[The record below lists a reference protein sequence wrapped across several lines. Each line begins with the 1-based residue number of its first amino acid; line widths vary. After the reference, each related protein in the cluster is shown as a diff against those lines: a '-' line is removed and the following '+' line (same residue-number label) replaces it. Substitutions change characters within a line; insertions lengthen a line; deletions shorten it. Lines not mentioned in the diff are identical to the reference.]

1 MIRRLA
7 RTVAA
12 TAALSGALL
21 VAPQVAHADAAGPTD
36 YRSEVT
42 AITPRTEAIDVSIVG
57 GDAFVLIVV
66 APGHEVI
73 VLGYDSEPYLRID
86 ADGTVAENR
95 RSEATYYN
103 AERFGNDE
111 IPEFADN
118 DAAPEWHEIGHDGR
132 WAWHDHRAHWM
143 GSAPPIGLDP
153 GESLPAQSVRLLVD
167 GRPVEVSVQTT
178 LQASP
183 PPWPAILGV
192 LIGLGLAVFGAAA
205 GTASRVLATS
215 LIAVAATFVGIAQF
229 RSLPS
234 ETGPLLTWWLLPA
247 MALACMIVTILTY
260 GRSVLLHNALT
271 ALAGMQLSIWAFG
284 RRSSLTKA
292 VLPTDLPFWL
302 DRVVT
307 GAALAGGVTLTVLAI
322 WELLRP
328 PAPVPATN

>member
-1 MIRRLA
+1 MADSFLQGNAKPR
-7 RTVAA
+7 
-12 TAALSGALL
+12 LL
-21 VAPQVAHADAAGPTD
+21 V
-36 YRSEVT
+36 
-42 AITPRTEAIDVSIVG
+42 
-57 GDAFVLIVV
+57 
-66 APGHEVI
+66 
-73 VLGYDSEPYLRID
+73 LRQ
-86 ADGTVAENR
+86 
-95 RSEATYYN
+95 
-103 AERFGNDE
+103 RFGNDE